1 MCNVIS
7 LKLHFPK
14 KEFVFITE
22 GNASF
27 PSFSAALP
35 FAELQVER
43 TLDALDILIHETSAV
58 I

>member
-1 MCNVIS
+1 MRNIVS

-22 GNASF
+22 GTTPF
-27 PSFSAALP
+27 PSFVAALP

-43 TLDALDILIHETSAV
+43 TFDSIDLLLHETSRR
-58 I
+58 